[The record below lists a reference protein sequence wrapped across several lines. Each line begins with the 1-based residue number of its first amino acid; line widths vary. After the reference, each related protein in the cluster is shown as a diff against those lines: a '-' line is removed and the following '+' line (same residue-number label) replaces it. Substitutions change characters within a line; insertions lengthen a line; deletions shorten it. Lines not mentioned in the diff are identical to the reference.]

1 MTQRYTFRLFGI
13 SLVCVLLNPHLG
25 FSQGV
30 DLVPNLVARP
40 ASQLSIVVDSTNG
53 HLLLRFGATNWNNGL
68 GPLEIIAGAG
78 TTSGQDVHQRL
89 YRSDGTYTDLWAGT
103 FIWHPEHNHFHF
115 GDFARYELKAAN
127 AAPGSEQSSAKTTFC
142 VMDTTPID
150 LTLTGAPSA
159 AVYNTCG
166 KVKQGMSVGWGD
178 TYGPTLAGQSF
189 DITGL
194 PEADYDLTIKAD
206 PNNRLLETD
215 ETDNVSCVRL
225 HLNPGNRTVQN
236 LGICG
241 NVSISEISPKTI
253 KSGQSMNV
261 TITGSG
267 FAPGIAVG
275 FENGSG
281 PAPTIRNVN
290 VVNAT
295 TITATVSVKNGGPK
309 GQRYWDLR
317 VGGTVLYRALT
328 VNP

>member
-1 MTQRYTFRLFGI
+1 MTQRLLRLFGI
-13 SLVCVLLNPHLG
+13 CLVYVLLNPSFG
-25 FSQGV
+25 FGQGV

-40 ASQLSIVVDSTNG
+40 ASQFSIVVDSTNG

-68 GPLEIIAGAG
+68 GPLELVAGAG
-78 TTSGQDVHQRL
+78 TSSGQDVYQRL
-89 YRSDGTYTDLWAGT
+89 YRSDGTYTDIWAGT
-103 FIWHPEHNHFHF
+103 FVWHPAHDHFHF
-115 GDFARYELKAAN
+115 GDFARYELKATN

-150 LTLTGAPSA
+150 LTLTGAPSS

-194 PEADYDLTIKAD
+194 PEADYDLSIITD
-206 PNNRLLETD
+206 PNNRLLEID
-215 ETDNVSCVRL
+215 ETDNVSCVRI
-225 HLNPGNRTVQN
+225 HVNPGNRTVQN

-241 NVSISEISPKTI
+241 NVTISSLTPNTI

-267 FAPGIAVG
+267 FAPGMAVG

-281 PAPTIRNVN
+281 SAPTIRIVN
-290 VVNAT
+290 LNAT
-295 TITATVSVKNGGPK
+295 TITAVVSVKNGGPK
-309 GQRYWDLR
+309 GPRYWDLR
-317 VGGTVLYRALT
+317 VGGTVLNRALT